1 MENVKK
7 KLPQQKEKQNR
18 IFTHSSPPKGRKDCL
33 LILLVTILKDIKI
46 LFFRNN
52 MIDFIRFSLQ
62 CF

>member
-18 IFTHSSPPKGRKDCL
+18 MFTHSSPPKGRKVCL
-33 LILLVTILKDIKI
+33 IILSVTILKDVKI

-52 MIDFIRFSLQ
+52 MLDFIRFS
-62 CF
+62 